1 MLEPSG
7 VSPSYLITP
16 TGILAARSGRLKT
29 ENSRTQQK
37 WRRHGLI
44 YFSRIFLVF
53 GHAKTELRGE
63 VAVVPL
69 LSSTETRRDR
79 SATQFDALYT
89 NRRWKTRAKL
99 KAARYFSICC
109 SELSSVTHA
118 VLSFH
123 RRGTD
128 EEKPLRTCNS
138 QFCENQKSHLTSR
151 RPPPLLDQVKFLS
164 SRTGQRS
171 SYKAG
176 AARARRQDC
185 ACDERI
191 AVGTSHFAIK
201 WQE

>member
-16 TGILAARSGRLKT
+16 TGILAARAGRLKT
-29 ENSRTQQK
+29 ENSKTQQK

-99 KAARYFSICC
+99 KGCKNFSISC
-109 SELSSVTHA
+109 SELSSVTHV

-128 EEKPLRTCNS
+128 EEKPLRICNP
-138 QFCENQKSHLTSR
+138 QF
-151 RPPPLLDQVKFLS
+151 
-164 SRTGQRS
+164 
-171 SYKAG
+171 
-176 AARARRQDC
+176 
-185 ACDERI
+185 
-191 AVGTSHFAIK
+191 
-201 WQE
+201 

>member
-16 TGILAARSGRLKT
+16 TGILAARAGRLKT
-29 ENSRTQQK
+29 ENSKTQQTQQK

-44 YFSRIFLVF
+44 YFSRIFWVF

-99 KAARYFSICC
+99 KGCKVFFHLLLGVILCDPCGSEFS
-109 SELSSVTHA
+109 
-118 VLSFH
+118 
-123 RRGTD
+123 
-128 EEKPLRTCNS
+128 P
-138 QFCENQKSHLTSR
+138 
-151 RPPPLLDQVKFLS
+151 
-164 SRTGQRS
+164 
-171 SYKAG
+171 
-176 AARARRQDC
+176 
-185 ACDERI
+185 
-191 AVGTSHFAIK
+191 
-201 WQE
+201 

>member
-16 TGILAARSGRLKT
+16 TGILAARAGRLKT
-29 ENSRTQQK
+29 ENSKTQQTQQK

-44 YFSRIFLVF
+44 YFSRIFWVF

-99 KAARYFSICC
+99 KGCKIFPSPARSY
-109 SELSSVTHA
+109 
-118 VLSFH
+118 
-123 RRGTD
+123 
-128 EEKPLRTCNS
+128 PL
-138 QFCENQKSHLTSR
+138 
-151 RPPPLLDQVKFLS
+151 
-164 SRTGQRS
+164 
-171 SYKAG
+171 
-176 AARARRQDC
+176 
-185 ACDERI
+185 
-191 AVGTSHFAIK
+191 
-201 WQE
+201 

>member
-16 TGILAARSGRLKT
+16 TGILAARAGRLKT
-29 ENSRTQQK
+29 ENSKTQQK

-44 YFSRIFLVF
+44 YFSRIFWVF

-99 KAARYFSICC
+99 KAARYFSISC
-109 SELSSVTHA
+109 SELSSVTHV

-138 QFCENQKSHLTSR
+138 QFCEEPKE
-151 RPPPLLDQVKFLS
+151 PLNIEK
-164 SRTGQRS
+164 TAATAGPGQRS
-171 SYKAG
+171 SYITGNSAP
-176 AARARRQDC
+176 RRQDR
-185 ACDERI
+185 ARNERI
-191 AVGTSHFAIK
+191 VGWESCHFAIK